1 MIKLRLCILEG
12 DCGWENWGLPA
23 PQAGSPRPRQR
34 TASSALLLS
43 PPRIE
48 TLSYVSLGSVAMKAS
63 SPARSSSAK
72 ACSNSCSRRFFLM
85 AFSQQES
92 RAQRYAPRPDFLP
105 VASIMTCPSGVRTTR
120 SNSRFGLVSRQ
131 EMQVRKGICLD
142 RLRCFVAVLAIA
154 LLPIFVITI

>member
-1 MIKLRLCILEG
+1 MGGKTGGTPDPGKGLRPLHSCFPLQG
-12 DCGWENWGLPA
+12 
-23 PQAGSPRPRQR
+23 
-34 TASSALLLS
+34 
-43 PPRIE
+43 E

-63 SPARSSSAK
+63 SAARSSSAK

-131 EMQVRKGICLD
+131 EMQVRKGICLS
-142 RLRCFVAVLAIA
+142 RLGCFVAVLAIA
-154 LLPIFVITI
+154 LFPIFVITIR